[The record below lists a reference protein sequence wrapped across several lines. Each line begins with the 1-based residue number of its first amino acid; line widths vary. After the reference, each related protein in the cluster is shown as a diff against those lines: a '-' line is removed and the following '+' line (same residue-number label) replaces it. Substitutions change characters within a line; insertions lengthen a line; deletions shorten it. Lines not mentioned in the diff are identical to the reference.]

1 MSEQRTVKRGIYSR
15 RGFLGLAG
23 AAVLAAGCS
32 VATAWADSKDEDA
45 NDLWSTA
52 RTDVATQTVT
62 DMDGDKVELAQMPQR
77 IADAWADNVAMVC
90 VLNAGVGLV
99 ATATSADTKPWLY
112 TIVPTV
118 TEATTTFNQGFS
130 VEDLVALTPDV
141 VFAEDDGLR
150 DTLKSSNIPVVDVD
164 FDSFDELHKAVK
176 LMGQV
181 LGGTAI
187 DKGEKYLELFDQ
199 TLKDMGAVYA
209 DVNSADRPSVLY
221 GTSVYTGVVDGT
233 DALSNEWVVA
243 AGGRNANVDDEDEDE
258 TYAVADVIAMN
269 PDVIVTGTAAE
280 VEQILGD
287 AAWQN
292 VPAVQQGNV
301 FVNPVGMNSWAAPGP
316 ELVLQV
322 AWLASKLYPDQVTN
336 DDVVQRAHDLYLD
349 FCDFDAS
356 ADQVGLMMSAQP
368 PAATE
373 NGVTTS
379 EVDYATDE
387 DAKELADS
395 GDIPREGPIDYNLPG
410 MEAQDTVME

>member
-1 MSEQRTVKRGIYSR
+1 MSEQRTAKQGTYSR

-23 AAVLAAGCS
+23 AAVLAAGCGA
-32 VATAWADSKDEDA
+32 VTAWADSKDDDA

-52 RTDVATQTVT
+52 RTDAATQTVT
-62 DMDGDKVELAQMPQR
+62 DMDGDKIELAQMPQR

-118 TEATTTFNQGFS
+118 AEATTTFNQGFS
-130 VEDLVALTPDV
+130 VKDLVALTPDV
-141 VFAEDDGLR
+141 VFAEDDDLR
-150 DTLKSSNIPVVDVD
+150 DALKDSSIPVVDVD
-164 FDSFDELHKAVK
+164 FDSFDELHAAVK

-187 DKGEKYLELFDQ
+187 DRGNQYLDLFDQ

-209 DVNSADRPSVLY
+209 GVNSADRPSVLY
-221 GTSVYTGVVDGT
+221 GASVYTGIVDGT
-233 DALSNEWVVA
+233 DALSNEWIVA
-243 AGGRNANVDDEDEDE
+243 AGGRNANGDDEDEDE
-258 TYAVADVIAMN
+258 AYAVADVIAMN

-280 VEQILGD
+280 VDQILGD

-301 FVNPVGMNSWAAPGP
+301 FANPVGMNSWTAPGP
-316 ELVLQV
+316 ELLLQV
-322 AWLASKLYPDQVTN
+322 VWLASKLYPEQVTN
-336 DDVVQRAHDLYLD
+336 DDVIQRAHDFYLA

-356 ADQVGLMMSAQP
+356 ADEVGLIMTAQP

-373 NGVTTS
+373 NGVTAA
-379 EVDYATDE
+379 EVDYATNE

-395 GDIPREGPIDYNLPG
+395 GNIPREGPIDYDLPG